1 MCGLWAAAV
10 VSCSQKGGFLVDQEK
25 TGKFIAA
32 CRKERGYTQAALGE
46 KLGVT
51 DRAVSKW
58 ETGRSLPDVSLMLPL
73 CGLLGITVNELLAG
87 ERIAMEDYK
96 AKAEKTLL
104 ELREAE
110 ERNNRRML
118 SLEVVLGSLSTVA
131 ALVMVF
137 AASFGTEAVGWRVGL
152 LAAAW
157 VTMVVGI
164 GAAVKIER
172 DAGYYECPHCHA
184 RYVPTLRAVV
194 MAPHWGRSRNMRC
207 LHCGEKGYHKKVLTK

>member
-1 MCGLWAAAV
+1 
-10 VSCSQKGGFLVDQEK
+10 
-25 TGKFIAA
+25 
-32 CRKERGYTQAALGE
+32 
-46 KLGVT
+46 
-51 DRAVSKW
+51 
-58 ETGRSLPDVSLMLPL
+58 MLPL

-207 LHCGEKGYHKKVLTK
+207 PHCGKGGYHKKVLTK

>member
-1 MCGLWAAAV
+1 
-10 VSCSQKGGFLVDQEK
+10 
-25 TGKFIAA
+25 
-32 CRKERGYTQAALGE
+32 
-46 KLGVT
+46 
-51 DRAVSKW
+51 
-58 ETGRSLPDVSLMLPL
+58 MLPL

-137 AASFGTEAVGWRVGL
+137 AASFGAEAVGWRVGDYGRRNWRRSENRAGRGL
-152 LAAAW
+152 LRMPPLPCPVRAHPTSGGDGPPLGPQPEYAVSPLRGKGLSQKSAHQ
-157 VTMVVGI
+157 VTGRPCFGPAKDLLPQ
-164 GAAVKIER
+164 GAGPCC
-172 DAGYYECPHCHA
+172 AGA
-184 RYVPTLRAVV
+184 
-194 MAPHWGRSRNMRC
+194 S
-207 LHCGEKGYHKKVLTK
+207 